1 MIKSHP
7 NQIVAAFP
15 VVIFVEKRVKLLIF
29 SPGENTQGGL
39 QEPSGH
45 DNTLMENK
53 IMKKDSQIDH
63 HSKTKSRFSSRE
75 LFELR
80 NNIPVDMLIRDL
92 LQIPS
97 KIRDGYFR
105 FLCPLCNEFQT
116 AVNPATNLARCFR
129 CGKNFN
135 TIDLVMKLKGYGFR
149 DSVLFLKQIN
159 TAPQVPASTLTALA
173 AVIGRPI
180 ARGQ

>member
-1 MIKSHP
+1 
-7 NQIVAAFP
+7 
-15 VVIFVEKRVKLLIF
+15 
-29 SPGENTQGGL
+29 
-39 QEPSGH
+39 
-45 DNTLMENK
+45 
-53 IMKKDSQIDH
+53 MKN
-63 HSKTKSRFSSRE
+63 RFSSRQ

-80 NNIPVDMLIRDL
+80 NNIPVDMLIRDH

-129 CGKNFN
+129 CEKNFN
-135 TIDLVMKLKGYGFR
+135 TIDLVMKIKGYGFR

-159 TAPQVPASTLTALA
+159 TSPQVQTVKLTALA
-173 AVIGRPI
+173 AMVGRPMP
-180 ARGQ
+180 GGL